1 MKRLLGKLVCR
12 WKGKHVER
20 RVENFVALSEDREV
34 NVVFNRICT
43 RCGNRR
49 LAPQRKKAAA

>member
-20 RVENFVALSEDREV
+20 RVELGGQWGGPNDSPYNRE
-34 NVVFNRICT
+34 CS
-43 RCGNRR
+43 RCGARR
-49 LAPQRKKAAA
+49 LAKQRKKAAA

>member
-1 MKRLLGKLVCR
+1 MKRLLGMLVCR

-20 RVENFVALSEDREV
+20 RVPQSRPVSEDWTEVRSYNRE
-34 NVVFNRICT
+34 CS
-43 RCGNRR
+43 RCGARR